1 MVLDYCDR
9 SANKYLF
16 QSKNPSRILDFIAH
30 PVFHHSV
37 VCTTIETN
45 RFYPEIMRNSPEIE
59 ERVRAMEKI
68 ANLGIDTYVTA
79 EPLMQFDLD
88 KMVEYIKRCKPLQV
102 NIGRNTNRKVQLPE
116 PTANEAKVLV
126 TELEKFTKVEI
137 KKNAGIWF
145 K

>member
-1 MVLDYCDR
+1 
-9 SANKYLF
+9 
-16 QSKNPSRILDFIAH
+16 
-30 PVFHHSV
+30 
-37 VCTTIETN
+37 
-45 RFYPEIMRNSPEIE
+45 MRNSPEIE

-68 ANLGIDTYVTA
+68 VDMGIDTYVTA

-88 KMVEYIKRCKPLQV
+88 KMIEYIKRCKPLQV

-116 PTANEAKVLV
+116 PPANEAKVLV
-126 TELEKFTKVEI
+126 MELEKFTTVEI

>member
-1 MVLDYCDR
+1 
-9 SANKYLF
+9 
-16 QSKNPSRILDFIAH
+16 
-30 PVFHHSV
+30 
-37 VCTTIETN
+37 
-45 RFYPEIMRNSPEIE
+45 
-59 ERVRAMEKI
+59 EKI
-68 ANLGIDTYVTA
+68 VDLGIDTYVTA